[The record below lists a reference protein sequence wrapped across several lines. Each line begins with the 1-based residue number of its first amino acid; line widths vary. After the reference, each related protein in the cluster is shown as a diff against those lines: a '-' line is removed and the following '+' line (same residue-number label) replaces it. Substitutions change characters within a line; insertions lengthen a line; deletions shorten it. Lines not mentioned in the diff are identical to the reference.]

1 MSYHKKA
8 ESKVEPLNHTF
19 MIFSKSLTYAIS
31 PLISSKII
39 LIEIIRRY
47 ANDEN

>member
-1 MSYHKKA
+1 MSVMKEKK
-8 ESKVEPLNHTF
+8 VGLNHTF
-19 MIFSKSLTYAIS
+19 MIFSKSFTYAIS

-39 LIEIIRRY
+39 LIQIIRRY